1 MQMIK
6 HKIKQIATILKND
19 AIIILMKNDSMV
31 VDASNKNPDEVK
43 KIAANFF
50 KEAYNIKQ

>member
-43 KIAANFF
+43 KIATNFF